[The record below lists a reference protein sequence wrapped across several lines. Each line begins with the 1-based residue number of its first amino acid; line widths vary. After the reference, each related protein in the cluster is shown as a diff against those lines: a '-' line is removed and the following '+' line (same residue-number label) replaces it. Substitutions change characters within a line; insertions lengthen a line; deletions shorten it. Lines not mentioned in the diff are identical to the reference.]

1 MQEKPIANPRFSS
14 GICPHCGIY
23 TQWDWKYIKEYGQY
37 SSYDRLG
44 NHQYEY
50 YFYAS
55 ECRNCYK
62 HISYYK
68 NELIYPKIDL
78 LIKPNIIL
86 DDYPKSKKLF
96 MESVKVS
103 PISPRAGLT
112 LSRMCLE
119 ALTNEILEK
128 HNEKPNKDFNKN
140 IDKLFELDIIT
151 IKIKKLL
158 SSTRIIGNKTT
169 HNFNIIDTENEPTV
183 DDCITVLEVIDYILE
198 NIRIAQ
204 EKEEKLNMLEKK
216 VKGENVDNIK
226 IE

>member
-1 MQEKPIANPRFSS
+1 M
-14 GICPHCGIY
+14 
-23 TQWDWKYIKEYGQY
+23 
-37 SSYDRLG
+37 
-44 NHQYEY
+44 
-50 YFYAS
+50 
-55 ECRNCYK
+55 
-62 HISYYK
+62 
-68 NELIYPKIDL
+68 IYPKNYL
-78 LIKPNIIL
+78 LITPNIIL
-86 DDYPKSKKLF
+86 DDYLKSKKLF
-96 MESVKVS
+96 MEAVEVS

-151 IKIKKLL
+151 IKIKNLL

-169 HNFNIIDTENEPTV
+169 HNFNIIDTENDPTV

>member
-1 MQEKPIANPRFSS
+1 
-14 GICPHCGIY
+14 
-23 TQWDWKYIKEYGQY
+23 
-37 SSYDRLG
+37 
-44 NHQYEY
+44 
-50 YFYAS
+50 
-55 ECRNCYK
+55 
-62 HISYYK
+62 
-68 NELIYPKIDL
+68 
-78 LIKPNIIL
+78 
-86 DDYPKSKKLF
+86 
-96 MESVKVS
+96 MEAVEVS

-128 HNEKPNKDFNKN
+128 HNEKTNKDFNKN
-140 IDKLFELDIIT
+140 IDRLFELDIIT
-151 IKIKKLL
+151 IKIKNLL

-169 HNFNIIDTENEPTV
+169 HNFNIIDTENDPTV

-216 VKGENVDNIK
+216 VKGENIDNIK